1 MGRIVVETL
10 LALFSSLTFE
20 KIATIKVGSQPKA
33 VQLTPDQRLAV
44 VTNFGGGSL
53 SIINADSFTVRKT
66 LRLDGNP
73 VEVDFRTDSAAPLV
87 PNSAAP
93 GVTSFAYISDFT
105 NSIIWEMSLADFSIQ
120 RKFAAGIIPKVVK
133 VLNNK
138 TLFAAN
144 WVSGSVSVID
154 IASGKEIKEIKVG
167 KTPRGMVFSQDGKKL
182 YVCNFETASN
192 SISIIDTDSLKV
204 TKTLKGF
211 RHNPRHAAITPD
223 GKKVYVAVYYTG
235 YVYVIDT
242 TPDTIIGRIKCKD
255 KVKTLEVSP
264 DGRFLY
270 VAVFGDKAFEVI
282 DAGTDSIIATVDAGR
297 APCGLD
303 ISKDGNYIWVTNWDD
318 NTVMVFRKREN

>member
-1 MGRIVVETL
+1 MASIIGGVFFV
-10 LALFSSLTFE
+10 LFATPGFE

-33 VQLTPDQRLAV
+33 VELSPDQRLAV

-66 LRLDGNP
+66 LKLDGNP
-73 VEVDFRTDSAAPLV
+73 VEVDFRTDSLAF
-87 PNSAAP
+87 
-93 GVTSFAYISDFT
+93 GVTSYAYVSDFT
-105 NSIIWEMSLADFSIQ
+105 NSIIWEMNLADCSIL
-120 RKFAAGIIPKVVK
+120 RKFSAGIIPKVVK
-133 VLNNK
+133 VHNNK

-167 KTPRGMVFSQDGKKL
+167 KTPRGMVFSKDGKKL
-182 YVCNFETASN
+182 YVCNFETVSN

-242 TPDTIIGRIKCKD
+242 TADTITGRIKCKD

-270 VAVFGDKAFEVI
+270 VAVFGDKAFQVI
-282 DAGTDSIIATVDAGR
+282 DTGTDSIIATLDAGR

-318 NTVMVFRKREN
+318 NTVMVFRKWEN